1 VDRVSGLIAE
11 SRYLAVAV
19 SYLEP
24 DEFLDP
30 AFLQRMQKVAVPFSL
45 RDGES
50 RTLDLPLVER

>member
-1 VDRVSGLIAE
+1 
-11 SRYLAVAV
+11 V

-24 DEFLDP
+24 DEFQDP
-30 AFLQRMQKVAVPFSL
+30 AFLQQMQKVAVPFSL